1 MRFRWLPVLL
11 SCAACGGHSAA
22 AIGERPADSAGAGG
36 VDESEAPAAGET
48 ESGGAGSPLQGAAG
62 ELGDAGAPGYV
73 PHIGSGTRN
82 CESSE
87 YCFGLACYA
96 PPSFAPTVCVANC
109 EADLDC
115 GPNEVCVRSAKL
127 APTCYARCR
136 VPGDCEYHF
145 DCLDFSG
152 EGQLVC
158 FPAGWAGRRGEL
170 D

>member
-1 MRFRWLPVLL
+1 MLET
-11 SCAACGGHSAA
+11 GGAPSESDPEVAGSA
-22 AIGERPADSAGAGG
+22 AGAG
-36 VDESEAPAAGET
+36 AA
-48 ESGGAGSPLQGAAG
+48 SYA
-62 ELGDAGAPGYV
+62 

-82 CESSE
+82 CESAE

-109 EADLDC
+109 ETDLDC
-115 GPNEVCVRSAKL
+115 GLNEVCVRSAKL
-127 APTCYARCR
+127 AATCYPRCN

-158 FPAGWAGRRGEL
+158 FPAGWAGRRTEL